1 MISKILQNARDYEAK
16 HRPRIAPQLPYY
28 HITGGVGWIND
39 PHGWAPYKG
48 EYHLTFQYHP
58 YNRQWG
64 PMHWGHVKTKD
75 FIKWE
80 VLPCALAPDMEY
92 DKDGCF
98 TGAAVEML
106 DGRHLL
112 MYTGVERIDI
122 GDGKLEDRQRQCLA
136 IGDGLDYEKYEGNP
150 VLTGEDV
157 PEGHSIVD
165 FRDPKMWIE
174 GDTYYVVTVNR
185 GPDGSGTILLYE
197 SKDGLHWKYNGTI
210 ARNEWRYGI
219 MWECA
224 DFFHMDGKDVI
235 LNSAQDLLA
244 EGLEFHAG
252 NSTLFQIGHLDREKW
267 EFQEES
273 IRSAEYGLDFYA
285 PQTLETYD
293 GRRVM
298 IGWMQSWES
307 SRELHE
313 GLDFMGQMTIP
324 RELKII
330 DGRVC
335 QLPVRELENYRG
347 ECVSHKGVKIQEET
361 LLDGING
368 RCIDMTLDITFDSEN
383 PCDRFEL
390 KFASDERFFSTITL
404 RPQKGYIL
412 LDRTYSGFRHDVVT
426 TRKVPVDFGGK
437 IKLRLLLDRYSAELF
452 VNEGQQA
459 ASMVIYTPET
469 AAGICMKA
477 DKAVMVDVVKYDLKI

>member
-1 MISKILQNARDYEAK
+1 MISEMLRKARDYEAEN
-16 HRPRIAPQLPYY
+16 RPRIASQLPYY

-39 PHGWAPYKG
+39 PHGWAPYQG

-58 YNRQWG
+58 YTRQWG
-64 PMHWGHVKTKD
+64 PMHWGHAKTKD

-80 VLPCALAPDMEY
+80 FLPCALAPDMDY

-112 MYTGVERIDI
+112 MYTGVERTDI
-122 GDGKLEDRQRQCLA
+122 GDGRLEDRQRQCLA
-136 IGDGLDYEKYEGNP
+136 IGDGLNYEKYEGNP
-150 VLTGEDV
+150 VITGEHV

-174 GDTYYVVTVNR
+174 GDTYYAVAVNR

-197 SKDGLHWKYNGTI
+197 SKDGLNWKYNGTI
-210 ARNEWRYGI
+210 ARNNWRYGI

-224 DFFHMDGKDVI
+224 DFFRMDGKDLI
-235 LNSAQDLLA
+235 LHSAQDLQA
-244 EGLEFHAG
+244 EDLEFHAG
-252 NSTLFQIGHLDREKW
+252 NSTLIHIGHLDRENW
-267 EFQEES
+267 EYHSES
-273 IRSAEYGLDFYA
+273 IRAAEYGLDFYA
-285 PQTLETYD
+285 PQTLEAYD
-293 GRRVM
+293 GRRIM

-307 SRELHE
+307 SRELQE
-313 GLDFMGQMTIP
+313 NLDFMGQMTIP

-347 ECVSHKGVKIQEET
+347 ECVAYKGVQVQKET
-361 LLDGING
+361 VLEGIRG
-368 RCIDMTLDITFDSEN
+368 RCIDMTLDIFFDPEN
-383 PCDRFEL
+383 PCDCFEL
-390 KFASDERFFSTITL
+390 KFAGDERFHSTITL

-426 TRKVPVDFGGK
+426 TRKVPVDVGDK

-459 ASMVIYTPET
+459 ASMVIYTRES
-469 AAGICMKA
+469 ADGISMKA
-477 DKAVMVDVVKYDLKI
+477 DKAVTVDVEKYDLKF